1 MDTFHPGTDAVRR
14 ILTESQVVAVVG
26 FSANPQRFSH
36 SIAVYLAG
44 QGYQVW
50 GVNPLLAG
58 RTVAGVPVV
67 AKVVDLPE
75 HVDLVDVFR
84 RSDRV
89 APVVDDAIAASAG
102 VFWMQD
108 GVVDPESAAR
118 AQAAGLQVVMDDCTL
133 RRHRQLGLAT
143 F

>member
-1 MDTFHPGTDAVRR
+1 
-14 ILTESQVVAVVG
+14 
-26 FSANPQRFSH
+26 
-36 SIAVYLAG
+36 
-44 QGYQVW
+44 
-50 GVNPLLAG
+50 
-58 RTVAGVPVV
+58 VV